1 MSSASSATIKNSV
14 VLRHEFETAS
24 LFTTKIYHMFEVFMN
39 PDAWIALLTLT
50 FLEIILGIDNIV
62 FLSIVSGKLRAEDQ
76 PKARKIGL
84 ALAMVFRVILLF
96 GITWVLSLQ
105 EALFDIDLGF
115 LSAHVTG
122 QSIIILAGGL
132 FLLYK
137 SVSEIH
143 HKMEGEE
150 DSEKA
155 KAGNT
160 LTAAIVQIALLNLV
174 FSFDSIL
181 TAIGLI
187 SLDTVE
193 KGGFGYVG
201 GLEIMILA
209 IIISIAIMMVFAGP
223 VSNFVNKHPT
233 IQVLGLSFLILIG
246 VMLIAEGS
254 HLAHLRF
261 GNGVEVGSIPKGY
274 LYFSIFFSLFVE
286 FLNLR
291 MKKSKNPVKLH
302 NSKIRD
308 KKLEDRNMLE

>member
-1 MSSASSATIKNSV
+1 MIELLSNSS
-14 VLRHEFETAS
+14 
-24 LFTTKIYHMFEVFMN
+24 
-39 PDAWIALLTLT
+39 AWIALLTLT

-76 PKARKIGL
+76 PKARRIGL
-84 ALAMVFRVILLF
+84 LLAMAFRIVLLF

-105 EALFDIDLGF
+105 ETLFKFDLGF
-115 LSAHVTG
+115 FSAKITG
-122 QSIIILAGGL
+122 QSIIIFAGGL

-150 DSEKA
+150 DSESGKA
-155 KAGNT
+155 SNT
-160 LTAAIVQIALLNLV
+160 LTAAIVQIAVLNLV

-181 TAIGLI
+181 TAVGLI
-187 SLDTVE
+187 SMKPLNE
-193 KGGFGYVG
+193 GGFGYDG
-201 GLEIMILA
+201 ALGIMILA
-209 IIISIAIMMVFAGP
+209 IIISITIMMIFAGP
-223 VSNFVNKHPT
+223 VSKFVNQHPT
-233 IQVLGLSFLILIG
+233 IQILGLSFLILIG

-254 HLAHLRF
+254 HLAHFKF
-261 GNGVEVGSIPKGY
+261 GNDTEVGVIPKGY

-302 NSKIRD
+302 NNTID
-308 KKLEDRNMLE
+308 EKLKDSDLMN